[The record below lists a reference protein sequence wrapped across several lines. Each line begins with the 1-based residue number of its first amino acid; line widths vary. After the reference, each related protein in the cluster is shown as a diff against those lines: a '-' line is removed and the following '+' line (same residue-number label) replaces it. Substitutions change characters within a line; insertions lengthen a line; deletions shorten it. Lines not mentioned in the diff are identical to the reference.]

1 MNVKLED
8 SELNMNVLLNISLC
22 RFYVL
27 GQRMKSVIFQFH
39 ILKTALAVE
48 LVR

>member
-8 SELNMNVLLNISLC
+8 SELNINALRNISLC
-22 RFYVL
+22 SFYVL
-27 GQRMKSVIFQFH
+27 GQRMKSVIFQLH
-39 ILKTALAVE
+39 ILKIVLAVG

>member
-8 SELNMNVLLNISLC
+8 SELNINVLHNISLC

-39 ILKTALAVE
+39 ILKTVVAVGV
-48 LVR
+48 VR